1 MSSIR
6 ESIEVTSSREYAV
19 LGFVHKKVHK
29 KNEVKSYTEKRLSFS
44 ESTSIK
50 KAPDN
55 ACVSLLVS
63 SPESFVSCSSMFI
76 SLSFYLKAVALR
88 VLLEDCTA

>member
-29 KNEVKSYTEKRLSFS
+29 KRSEVIHREAFQSLHPL
-44 ESTSIK
+44 K
-50 KAPDN
+50 KLQITL
-55 ACVSLLVS
+55 VSLCWFPPQSPLFLV
-63 SPESFVSCSSMFI
+63 PACSLVYPF
-76 SLSFYLKAVALR
+76 
-88 VLLEDCTA
+88 T